1 MANPKRAQN
10 GKPQKQP
17 RERAYV
23 GSGDLQNALERI
35 RQATPARYDLRQEP
49 YEVVP
54 HVRICTGDVGQPTFL
69 P

>member
-1 MANPKRAQN
+1 MNPKRAQN

-17 RERAYV
+17 RERTYV
-23 GSGDLQNALERI
+23 GFLATCKMRWSEYGRH
-35 RQATPARYDLRQEP
+35 TPARYDLRQEP
-49 YEVVP
+49 YEVIP